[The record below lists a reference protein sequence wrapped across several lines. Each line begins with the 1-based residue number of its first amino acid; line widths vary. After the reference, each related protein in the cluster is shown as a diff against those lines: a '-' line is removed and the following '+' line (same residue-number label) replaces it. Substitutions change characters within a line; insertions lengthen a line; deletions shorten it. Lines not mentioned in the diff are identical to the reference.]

1 MEPPN
6 ERTALIQVVR
16 VAPARRRYTHRLLR
30 RACSVALGSLLAV
43 AVILFL
49 LPEELLPRPRHF
61 GRDHRHRHRHRKHG
75 LPFEE
80 LQDILLSTPSEERAQ
95 EWSAYYTSGPHLAG
109 KNYSQ
114 AEWTQNKW
122 KDFGIDDTSIVSYDV
137 YLNYPIGHRLAL
149 LEKTD
154 AGESTADDWRVT
166 YEARL
171 EEDVLD
177 EDDTSGLSDRIPTFH
192 GYSASGNVTAQY
204 VYANYGTYGDFEDLQ
219 KANIS
224 LVGKIALLRYGHVF
238 RGLKVKRAQE
248 LGMVG
253 VIIYSD
259 PGDDGDLTVEEG
271 VPAYPKGPAREPSS
285 VQRGSTQFLSILA
298 GDPTTPGY
306 PSKPGVPR
314 TSPDIA
320 TPTIPSL
327 PISYEDAL
335 PLLTALNG
343 HGPPASSFSDF
354 WDGGGLGYLGV
365 QYHIGPSPSTLA
377 LNLMNDQ
384 EYVIT
389 PIWNVIGIINGS
401 ASDEV
406 VILGNHRD
414 AWTASGA
421 GDPHSGSA
429 ELNEVVRSFG
439 KALEQGWK
447 PLRTIVFCS
456 WDGEEYGLL
465 GSTEWV
471 EEYIPWL
478 SESAVAYINVDI
490 GTVGPRFS
498 AAASPI
504 LNQLLYDVTSIVPSP
519 NVSIEGQTVR
529 DTWDGHIRTMGS
541 GSDFT
546 AFQDF
551 AGIPCLDMS
560 FKNGPQ
566 DALHH
571 YHSNYDSFDW
581 MDRFG
586 DPGWHYH
593 ATMAKIFA
601 LVGAK
606 LADMPVVP
614 FGAADY
620 SRALITYVES
630 AKGDLLDDDEKK
642 DERKLSFASLDDA
655 LQGLL
660 RAAVRLDGS
669 AAALTGRLHRH
680 VPWWKW
686 WKKAKLYHNIV
697 TVNDKYIGLERQF
710 LHFEGLDGRPWFKHV
725 VFAPGLWTGYSGSTF
740 PGIVESI
747 ERKDWVNAQRW
758 IGIVET
764 RVQAATLYIK

>member
-80 LQDILLSTPSEERAQ
+80 LQDILLSTPSEERAK

-285 VQRGSTQFLSILA
+285 VQRGSTQFLSKPA
-298 GDPTTPGY
+298 T
-306 PSKPGVPR
+306 SKNR
-314 TSPDIA
+314 IC
-320 TPTIPSL
+320 I
-327 PISYEDAL
+327 
-335 PLLTALNG
+335 
-343 HGPPASSFSDF
+343 
-354 WDGGGLGYLGV
+354 
-365 QYHIGPSPSTLA
+365 
-377 LNLMNDQ
+377 
-384 EYVIT
+384 
-389 PIWNVIGIINGS
+389 
-401 ASDEV
+401 
-406 VILGNHRD
+406 
-414 AWTASGA
+414 
-421 GDPHSGSA
+421 
-429 ELNEVVRSFG
+429 
-439 KALEQGWK
+439 
-447 PLRTIVFCS
+447 
-456 WDGEEYGLL
+456 
-465 GSTEWV
+465 
-471 EEYIPWL
+471 
-478 SESAVAYINVDI
+478 
-490 GTVGPRFS
+490 
-498 AAASPI
+498 
-504 LNQLLYDVTSIVPSP
+504 
-519 NVSIEGQTVR
+519 
-529 DTWDGHIRTMGS
+529 
-541 GSDFT
+541 
-546 AFQDF
+546 
-551 AGIPCLDMS
+551 
-560 FKNGPQ
+560 
-566 DALHH
+566 
-571 YHSNYDSFDW
+571 
-581 MDRFG
+581 
-586 DPGWHYH
+586 
-593 ATMAKIFA
+593 
-601 LVGAK
+601 
-606 LADMPVVP
+606 
-614 FGAADY
+614 
-620 SRALITYVES
+620 
-630 AKGDLLDDDEKK
+630 
-642 DERKLSFASLDDA
+642 
-655 LQGLL
+655 
-660 RAAVRLDGS
+660 
-669 AAALTGRLHRH
+669 
-680 VPWWKW
+680 
-686 WKKAKLYHNIV
+686 
-697 TVNDKYIGLERQF
+697 
-710 LHFEGLDGRPWFKHV
+710 
-725 VFAPGLWTGYSGSTF
+725 
-740 PGIVESI
+740 
-747 ERKDWVNAQRW
+747 
-758 IGIVET
+758 
-764 RVQAATLYIK
+764 